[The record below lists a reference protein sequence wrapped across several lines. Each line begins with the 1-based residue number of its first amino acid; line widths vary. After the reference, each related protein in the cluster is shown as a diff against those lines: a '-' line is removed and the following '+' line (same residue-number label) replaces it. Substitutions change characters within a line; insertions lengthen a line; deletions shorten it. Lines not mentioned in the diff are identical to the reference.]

1 MTEHILYAPIQINRG
16 LKFPDNGKL
25 YDGELYAY
33 PDEYSYPINDI
44 NPQCL
49 VIGVND
55 GSGTTKTKHIR
66 VKYSDISIKSE
77 KANALDSGD
86 VKINGGSY
94 GLASY
99 TNTEDANDTNIKF
112 KKYLAKIGSLRIL
125 SDTSGRTH
133 LYARDPYVKW
143 NEDVDIDLK
152 ATLNDFII
160 RRSRFENCWINNLWW
175 IRGKKDRLWGNA
187 FPETYV
193 EHGQIFFLIDTD

>member
-16 LKFPDNGKL
+16 SKFPGNGKL

-33 PDEYSYPINDI
+33 PDGHTYGANDI
-44 NPQCL
+44 NPQWL

-55 GSGTTKTKHIR
+55 GSGTTKTKQIR

-86 VKINGGSY
+86 VKINGDS

-99 TNTEDANDTNIKF
+99 INTKDVNDTTIEF

-133 LYARDPYVKW
+133 LYARDPYAQW
-143 NEDVDIDLK
+143 SEDVDTNLK

-160 RRSRFENCWINNLWW
+160 RRSRLENCWINNLWW
-175 IRGKKDRLWGNA
+175 IRGKKDHLWGNA
-187 FPETYV
+187 FPKDYV
-193 EHGQIFFLIDTD
+193 GHGQIFFLIDND